1 MKQLFLVVIV
11 LSVLLITGCMNLSSS
26 KGTLTVYLTD
36 AVLPISDVQRIDVT
50 IDKILLMSDTASVV
64 VTDEATTVNL
74 LDLVG
79 SEISFPTLQTS
90 GTYTQLRLEIS
101 QATITVNN
109 EDHELRISSG
119 SLKYPFTEPLEI
131 NQDTILV
138 LDFDLSRSI
147 KVTGSWGQGQG
158 TQQSSNTEYHM
169 TPVIHLRYGQLYDI
183 TGKVVDNNSS
193 NSSGIAHALIA
204 LTNDSTVVA
213 ATFSHEGSNKW
224 EKGEFKLSKIKPGN
238 YEIKVFLKETYECW
252 EGEDID
258 QYILQQTPDAT
269 RTVNLGYEDLDVGE
283 ISISN

>member
-1 MKQLFLVVIV
+1 MMKQLLLVGIV

-26 KGTLTVYLTD
+26 KGMLTVYLTD

-50 IDKILLMSDTASVV
+50 INKILLMSDAASIV

-90 GTYTQLRLEIS
+90 GTYTQLRLEIG
-101 QATITVNN
+101 QATITVNDT
-109 EDHELRISSG
+109 EYELKVSSN
-119 SLKYPFTEPLEI
+119 SLKYPFTESLEI

-158 TQQSSNTEYHM
+158 TQQSSNTQFHM
-169 TPVIHLRYGQLYDI
+169 TPVIHLRHGQLYDI
-183 TGKVVDNNSS
+183 TGKVVDNNS
-193 NSSGIAHALIA
+193 GVAHALVA
-204 LTNDSTVVA
+204 LTDDSTVVA
-213 ATFSHEGSNKW
+213 ATFSHEDSNKW
-224 EKGEFKLSKIKPGN
+224 QKGKFKLSKIKPGE

-252 EGEDID
+252 QDEDID
-258 QYILQQTPDAT
+258 QYILQHTPDAT
-269 RTVNLGYEDLDVGE
+269 KTVTLEYKDLDVGD